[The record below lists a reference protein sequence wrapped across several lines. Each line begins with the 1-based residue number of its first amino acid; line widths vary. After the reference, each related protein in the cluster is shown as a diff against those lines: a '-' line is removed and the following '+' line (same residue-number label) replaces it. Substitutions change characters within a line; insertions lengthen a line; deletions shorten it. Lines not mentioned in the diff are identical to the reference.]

1 VYYSLHDSKTPALVG
16 VVTMVVNVVANL
28 IALAVVP
35 RQDVVAALGI
45 GFGLAN
51 VVGSVI
57 AWRLLSRRLGGLAG
71 RQIGRSLLKMHAAA
85 LPAALLAL
93 LVAAGVHAAFGAGKL
108 SAFVTLIVGG
118 TVAVACYLVCARLL
132 KVTEVADLTGM
143 VRSRLRR

>member
-1 VYYSLHDSKTPALVG
+1 VFYSLHDSRTPALVG
-16 VVTMVVNVVANL
+16 VVTMVTNVAANL

-51 VVGSVI
+51 LVGSVI
-57 AWRLLSRRLGGLAG
+57 AWRVLSRRLGGLAG
-71 RQIGRSLLKMHAAA
+71 RQIGSSLVRMHAAA

-93 LVAAGVHAAFGAGKL
+93 LVAAGVHVVFGAGKV
-108 SAFVTLIVGG
+108 SAFVTVAAGG
-118 TVAVACYLVCARLL
+118 TVAVVCYLVCARLL
-132 KVTEVADLTGM
+132 KVAEVADLTGM